1 MQDDKHYEKNGYP
14 TFNALGR
21 AAMVLGIPVIPL
33 ALVMGGSLALTMLLL
48 SVLKGKALL
57 FMLIPIPVV
66 IFMKT
71 VSSNDDQALKIIGY
85 ELMCWFYRRNAAIFN
100 GTTTILATHFGR
112 NLNDYQR
119 FVEQHTEKTDLQR
132 YVPAENIPT
141 YHR

>member
-1 MQDDKHYEKNGYP
+1 MQDDKHDEVGYP

-21 AAMVLGIPVIPL
+21 AAMILGIPVIPL
-33 ALVMGGSLALTMLLL
+33 ALVMGGSLALTMLML

-71 VSSNDDQALKIIGY
+71 VSSKDDQALKIIGY
-85 ELMCWFYRRNAAIFN
+85 ELMCWFYRRNASFFN

-119 FVEQHTEKTDLQR
+119 FVEQHTEKTNLRR
-132 YVPAENIPT
+132 YVPSENIPT

>member
-1 MQDDKHYEKNGYP
+1 MQDDKQYEKKGYP

-21 AAMVLGIPVIPL
+21 AALVLGIPVIPL
-33 ALVMGGSLALTMLLL
+33 ALVMGGSLALTMLLM

-119 FVEQHTEKTDLQR
+119 FVEQHTEKTDLRR
-132 YVPAENIPT
+132 YIPTENIPT

>member
-1 MQDDKHYEKNGYP
+1 MQEEKHGEKNGYP

-21 AAMVLGIPVIPL
+21 AAMILGIPVIPL
-33 ALVMGGSLALTMLLL
+33 ALVMGGSLALTMLML

-71 VSSNDDQALKIIGY
+71 VSSKDDQALKIIGY
-85 ELMCWFYRRNAAIFN
+85 ELMCWFYRRNASFFN

-119 FVEQHTEKTDLQR
+119 FVEQHTEKTNLRR
-132 YVPAENIPT
+132 YVPSENIPT

>member
-1 MQDDKHYEKNGYP
+1 MREIENDEKSGFP

-21 AAMVLGIPVIPL
+21 AALVFGIPVVPL
-33 ALVMGGSLALTMLLL
+33 AMVAGGSLAATMLLL
-48 SVLKGKALL
+48 TILKGKALL
-57 FMLIPIPVV
+57 LMLIPIPLV

-71 VSSNDDQALKIIGY
+71 VSCNDDQALKIIGY
-85 ELMCWFYRRNAAIFN
+85 ELRCWFYRRNATFFN
-100 GTTTILATHFGR
+100 GTTTLLATHFGR

-132 YVPAENIPT
+132 YVPAHDIPT